1 MESHTPISPFDTELF
16 QTIEAVARAAEPDS
30 IVIPSIATGFT
41 DSRAFRRRGVTAYGF
56 VPCLLEPAE
65 IATVHGN
72 DERIPVEKL
81 GLGLRMLYEIV
92 RRMCVG

>member
-1 MESHTPISPFDTELF
+1 MMESHTPISPAETELF
-16 QTIEAVARAAEPDS
+16 RTIEAVTREAMPDA
-30 IVIPSIATGFT
+30 VVVPSIATGFT

-65 IATVHGN
+65 LATMHGN

-81 GLGLRMLYEIV
+81 ATGVRMLYEIV
-92 RRMCVG
+92 RRICT